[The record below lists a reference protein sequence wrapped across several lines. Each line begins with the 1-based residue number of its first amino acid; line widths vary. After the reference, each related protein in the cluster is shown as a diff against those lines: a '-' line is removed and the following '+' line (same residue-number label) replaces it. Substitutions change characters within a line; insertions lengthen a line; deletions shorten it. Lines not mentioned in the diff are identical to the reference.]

1 MVGWSVEYLVRHL
14 AEMSVYLTAAPKVVT
29 MVVLS
34 VLKSVEYWA
43 EKLVVQWAE
52 KRVVR
57 LAG

>member
-1 MVGWSVEYLVRHL
+1 MVRHL
-14 AEMSVYLTAAPKVVT
+14 ADMSVYLTVAPKVVT

>member
-1 MVGWSVEYLVRHL
+1 MVGRSVECLVRHL
-14 AEMSVYLTAAPKVVT
+14 AEMSVYLTVASKDVS